1 MEMGLCSESCD
12 FTIRGVQLTDK
23 AFFWLISRNTAFCF
37 LFWLL
42 LKYAREVFSL
52 ATKRS
57 TPDLILIITTLT
69 LLAIGLIM
77 VYSAS
82 AVWADYKF
90 QDTFFFAK
98 RQLLFAGLGVVAM
111 FFIMNVDYWTWR
123 TWAKLIIIVCFIL
136 LIAVLIPG
144 IGMERN
150 GSRSWIG
157 VGAFSVQPSEFMK
170 IAMIAFLAKYLSENQ
185 KKITSFK
192 KGLVPSLGLVFLAFG
207 MIMMQPDL
215 GTGTVMVGTCI
226 VMIYVAGAKISH
238 FVGLGLV
245 GVAGFVVLVLSA
257 PYRIK
262 RITSFLDPWED
273 PLNSG
278 FQIIQSLYA
287 IGPGGLLGL
296 GLGQSRQKFFYL
308 PEPQTDFIFA
318 ILAEELGFIG
328 GSFVVLLFALLLWRG
343 IRIALGAPDLY
354 GSFLAVGIIAM
365 VAIQVIIN
373 VGVVT
378 GLMPVTGI
386 TLPFLSYGG
395 SSLTLMLMAVGI
407 LLNISRYAK
416 Y

>member
-1 MEMGLCSESCD
+1 
-12 FTIRGVQLTDK
+12 
-23 AFFWLISRNTAFCF
+23 
-37 LFWLL
+37 
-42 LKYAREVFSL
+42 
-52 ATKRS
+52 
-57 TPDLILIITTLT
+57 
-69 LLAIGLIM
+69 M

-90 QDTFFFAK
+90 EDTFFFAK
-98 RQLLFAGLGVVAM
+98 RQMLFAGLGVVAM

-123 TWAKLIIIVCFIL
+123 TWSKLIILVCFFL
-136 LIAVLIPG
+136 LVIVLIPG
-144 IGMERN
+144 VGMERN

-192 KGLVPSLGLVFLAFG
+192 KGLVPSLSLVFLAFG
-207 MIMMQPDL
+207 MIMLQPDL

-226 VMIYVAGAKISH
+226 VMIYVAGARISH

-245 GVAGFVVLVLSA
+245 GVAGFVVLILSA

-262 RITSFLDPWED
+262 RITSFLNPWED
-273 PLNSG
+273 PLGSG

-328 GSFVVLLFALLLWRG
+328 GTFVVLLFALLLWRG

-365 VAIQVIIN
+365 IAIQVIIN

-395 SSLTLMLMAVGI
+395 SSLTLMLLAVGI

>member
-1 MEMGLCSESCD
+1 MPAKK
-12 FTIRGVQLTDK
+12 T
-23 AFFWLISRNTAFCF
+23 
-37 LFWLL
+37 
-42 LKYAREVFSL
+42 
-52 ATKRS
+52 
-57 TPDLILIITTLT
+57 TPDFILMIVTLM
-69 LLAIGLIM
+69 LLAVGLTM

-82 AVWADYKF
+82 AIWADYKF
-90 QDTFFFAK
+90 ADSFFFAK
-98 RQLLFAGLGVVAM
+98 RQMLFAGVGIIAM

-123 TWAKLIIIVCFIL
+123 TWAKVLIIICFVL
-136 LIAVLIPG
+136 LLLVLIPG
-144 IGMERN
+144 VGNVRN

-157 VGAFSVQPSEFMK
+157 VGAFSIQPSEFMK
-170 IAMIAFLAKYLSENQ
+170 LAMIVFMAKFLSEKQ
-185 KKITSFK
+185 KLITSFR
-192 KGLVPSLGLVFLAFG
+192 KGLLPSLGLVFLAFG
-207 MIMMQPDL
+207 LIMLQPDL
-215 GTGTVMVGTCI
+215 GTGTVMVGTCV
-226 VMIYVAGAKISH
+226 VMIFIAGARISH
-238 FVGLGLV
+238 FAWFAVAGL
-245 GVAGFVVLVLSA
+245 AGFVALVLSA

-273 PLNSG
+273 PLGSG

-287 IGPGGLLGL
+287 IGPGGLFGL

-328 GSFVVLLFALLLWRG
+328 GSFVILLFALLLWRG

-365 VAIQVIIN
+365 VAIQVMIN
-373 VGVVT
+373 IGVVT

-395 SSLTLMLMAVGI
+395 SSLTLMLMAIGV
-407 LLNISRYAK
+407 LLNISRYAR

>member
-1 MEMGLCSESCD
+1 
-12 FTIRGVQLTDK
+12 LTAK
-23 AFFWLISRNTAFCF
+23 SKVLIARNGSNKSIEV
-37 LFWLL
+37 LELP
-42 LKYAREVFSL
+42 LK
-52 ATKRS
+52 KS
-57 TPDLILIITTLT
+57 TPDFILIVVTLS

-90 QDTFFFAK
+90 DDTFFFAK
-98 RQLLFAGLGVVAM
+98 RQMLFAGVGILAM

-123 TWAKLIIIVCFIL
+123 TWGKVIIIVCFVL
-136 LIAVLIPG
+136 LVMVLIPG
-144 IGMERN
+144 VGVLRN

-157 VGAFSVQPSEFMK
+157 VGAFSIQPSEFMK
-170 IAMIAFLAKYLSENQ
+170 LAMIAFLAKFLSENQ
-185 KKITSFK
+185 KYITSFR
-192 KGLVPSLGLVFLAFG
+192 KGLVPSLFLVFMAFG
-207 MIMMQPDL
+207 MIMLQPDL
-215 GTGTVMVGTCI
+215 GTGTVMVGTAV
-226 VMIYVAGAKISH
+226 VMVFIAGAKISH
-238 FVGLGLV
+238 FAMMGLAGL
-245 GVAGFVVLVLSA
+245 AGFAALVLSA

-273 PLNSG
+273 PLGSG
-278 FQIIQSLYA
+278 FQMIQSLYA

-296 GLGQSRQKFFYL
+296 GLGESRQKFFYL
-308 PEPQTDFIFA
+308 PEPQNDFIFA

-328 GSFVVLLFALLLWRG
+328 GSLVLLLFSLLLWRG

-354 GSFLAVGIIAM
+354 GSFLAVGIVSMI
-365 VAIQVIIN
+365 AIQVMIN

-395 SSLTLMLMAVGI
+395 SSLTLMLLAVGV
-407 LLNISRYAK
+407 LLNISRYAR

>member
-1 MEMGLCSESCD
+1 VRLHFSNQPLKTLVLGCSA
-12 FTIRGVQLTDK
+12 LT
-23 AFFWLISRNTAFCF
+23 A
-37 LFWLL
+37 
-42 LKYAREVFSL
+42 
-52 ATKRS
+52 KRS
-57 TPDLILIITTLT
+57 TPDFILVILT
-69 LLAIGLIM
+69 LLLLTIGLIM

-82 AVWADYKF
+82 AVWATYKF
-90 QDTFFFAK
+90 DDSFFFAK
-98 RQLLFAGLGVVAM
+98 RQLLFAGVGVIAM
-111 FFIMNVDYWTWR
+111 FFLMNVDYWTWR
-123 TWAKLIIIVCFIL
+123 TWAKMLIIVCFFL

-157 VGAFSVQPSEFMK
+157 VGAFSIQPSEFMK
-170 IAMIAFLAKYLSENQ
+170 LAMIAFLAKFLSENQ

-192 KGLVPSLGLVFLAFG
+192 KGLVPSLGLVFTAFG
-207 MIMMQPDL
+207 IIMLQPDL

-226 VMIYVAGAKISH
+226 VMIFVSGARIIH
-238 FVGLGLV
+238 FVWLGLL
-245 GVAGFVVLVLSA
+245 GVAGFVALVLSA

-273 PLNSG
+273 PLGSG

-287 IGPGGLLGL
+287 IGPGGLFGL

-328 GSFVVLLFALLLWRG
+328 GSLVILLFGLLLWRG
-343 IRIALGAPDLY
+343 VRIALGAPDLY
-354 GSFLAVGIIAM
+354 GSFLAIGIITM
-365 VAIQVIIN
+365 VAIQVMIN

-395 SSLTLMLMAVGI
+395 SSLTLMLMAIGV
-407 LLNISRYAK
+407 LLNVSRYSK